1 MDVMAILHTKIN
13 IYILLLHTHYSA
25 TYFDF
30 SIFNALKTAFSNLMR

>member
-30 SIFNALKTAFSNLMR
+30 FILNTVKTAYSNLMR